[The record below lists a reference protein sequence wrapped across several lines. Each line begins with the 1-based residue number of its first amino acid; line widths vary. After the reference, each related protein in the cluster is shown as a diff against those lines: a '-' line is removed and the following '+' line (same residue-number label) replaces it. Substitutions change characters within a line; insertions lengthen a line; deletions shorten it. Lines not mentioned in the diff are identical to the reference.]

1 VEKHLEGN
9 PLILHAVDLVIA
21 ETEQRDQSP
30 DREEALALLRA
41 LRQTLLDE
49 TS

>member
-1 VEKHLEGN
+1 
-9 PLILHAVDLVIA
+9 LILHAVDLVIA
-21 ETEQRDQSP
+21 EIETRDDSS
-30 DREEALALLRA
+30 DREEALTMLRE